1 MFLMQFFW
9 SRIVIASLRDDVHSL
24 NNSKTFLK
32 IYINSNISLELLM
45 RSDFRI
51 IKGIVFF
58 YLIISFPSILLAS
71 WDSWEVDF
79 VRGKSVNSGA
89 VPPITWFFLR
99 GGGVAGN
106 FIRSPK
112 LEFY

>member
-1 MFLMQFFW
+1 MQFFW

-58 YLIISFPSILLAS
+58 
-71 WDSWEVDF
+71 
-79 VRGKSVNSGA
+79 
-89 VPPITWFFLR
+89 T
-99 GGGVAGN
+99 
-106 FIRSPK
+106 
-112 LEFY
+112 